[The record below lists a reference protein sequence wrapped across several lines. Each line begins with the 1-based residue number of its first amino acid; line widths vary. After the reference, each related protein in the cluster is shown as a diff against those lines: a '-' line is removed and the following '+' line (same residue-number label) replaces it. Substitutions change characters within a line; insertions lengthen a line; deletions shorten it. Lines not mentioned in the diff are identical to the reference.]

1 LTTLQDVEWL
11 PPLADKARN
20 AELERYVKR
29 KVGSAPPHTA
39 YFADCP
45 WIMRAD
51 IQFDIGGAHI
61 HELQDLMYLVVSR
74 DNSCRFCHGAARL
87 FMRLA
92 GMSEA
97 RIDQLEEDVETARA
111 DPRTSRAM
119 NFARKVSRSNP
130 SPGPEDY
137 DALREAGFSEDG
149 IHELALFAGIVVF
162 HNRFSTLL
170 ALPPE
175 PAERMASSR
184 FARILRIPFRRIL
197 SAVNSKGAHEALGQS
212 MHQGPFGFVTGALD
226 GLPHAR
232 ALRSVID
239 EAWASPQLPVRSKA
253 LVFAVI
259 ARGLGSLDCE
269 REARRLL
276 AAEDEVFTVD
286 AVDDMLANLAS
297 PLLTA
302 AEARILPYVRE
313 TIRYQPAPVQRRGRA
328 LREKL
333 NNAEFVETVGAAA
346 LANMVCRIALATDP
360 R

>member
-1 LTTLQDVEWL
+1 
-11 PPLADKARN
+11 
-20 AELERYVKR
+20 
-29 KVGSAPPHTA
+29 
-39 YFADCP
+39 
-45 WIMRAD
+45 
-51 IQFDIGGAHI
+51 
-61 HELQDLMYLVVSR
+61 
-74 DNSCRFCHGAARL
+74 
-87 FMRLA
+87 
-92 GMSEA
+92 
-97 RIDQLEEDVETARA
+97 
-111 DPRTSRAM
+111 
-119 NFARKVSRSNP
+119 
-130 SPGPEDY
+130 
-137 DALREAGFSEDG
+137 
-149 IHELALFAGIVVF
+149 
-162 HNRFSTLL
+162 
-170 ALPPE
+170 
-175 PAERMASSR
+175 
-184 FARILRIPFRRIL
+184 
-197 SAVNSKGAHEALGQS
+197 
-212 MHQGPFGFVTGALD
+212 VTGAFD

-239 EAWASPQLPVRSKA
+239 EAWASPHLPVRSKA

-276 AAEDEVFTVD
+276 AAEDEVFTDD

-302 AEARILPYVRE
+302 AETRILPYVRE